1 MDIPAGKSAYLICG
15 DDEFRVSLATKELLD
30 RLVPEADREFSLDQV
45 DGRVGTVD
53 ETVAI
58 LRSVRDALVSD
69 SLFGS
74 GSKTV
79 WLREPAFLS
88 NDRIGK
94 SQDIK
99 GDLAD
104 LIFRI
109 KEGLGEGMCL
119 VVSTLKINRASAFF
133 KAFAGKDCFVA
144 DFGSGLKGRQRAAA
158 AADLVTD
165 FCKRLKLKME
175 PEARALF
182 LSRVG
187 TESRQ
192 IVSEL
197 EKLACYCGEG
207 QAATADD
214 VRAIVSSG
222 AVSEVWDFT
231 DAFCTRDPKALV
243 AQVRMQLGQGENA
256 IRLVNS
262 LLTNV
267 GDLLAIREGF
277 ERHWA
282 SPAGAALRWDALP
295 ADIAEG
301 LESADKSILGAGGF
315 TLRKKIDQANLWTVR
330 DLRNARHYLLELRE
344 LLVSCGLPEDILLE
358 TKLLQAIGL
367 RRRAAPPKADRR

>member
-1 MDIPAGKSAYLICG
+1 MDLPLGKSAYLICG

-30 RLVPEADREFSLDQV
+30 RLVPEADRAFGLDQI

-53 ETVAI
+53 ETVAV
-58 LRSVRDALVSD
+58 LRAVRDALVSD
-69 SLFGS
+69 SLFGP

-94 SQDIK
+94 SQDLK
-99 GDLAD
+99 GDLAE
-104 LIFRI
+104 LVSRI
-109 KEGLGEGMCL
+109 REGFGEGTHL

-133 KAFAGKDCFVA
+133 KAFAGKDCAVA
-144 DFGSGLKGRQRAAA
+144 DFGSGLKARQKAEAAA
-158 AADLVTD
+158 ELVTD
-165 FCKRLKLKME
+165 FCTRLKFKME
-175 PEARALF
+175 PDARRLF
-182 LSRVG
+182 LARVG

-207 QAATADD
+207 KAATADD
-214 VRAIVSSG
+214 VREIVSSG

-243 AQVRMQLGQGENA
+243 AQVRMQLGQGESA
-256 IRLVNS
+256 TRLVNS
-262 LLTNV
+262 LLTAV
-267 GDLLAIREGF
+267 GDLLAIREGC

-282 SPAGAALRWDALP
+282 SPAGQALNWDALP

-301 LESADKSILGAGGF
+301 LESAEKGILSAAGF
-315 TLRKKIDQANLWTVR
+315 QLRKKIDQSALWTVR

-344 LLVSCGLPEDILLE
+344 LLVSCGLPEEFLLE

-367 RRRAAPPKADRR
+367 KRRATAVGRG

>member
-1 MDIPAGKSAYLICG
+1 MDIPSGKSAYLICG

-30 RLVPEADREFSLDQV
+30 RLVPEAEREFSLDCV

-53 ETVAI
+53 ETVSL

-99 GDLAD
+99 DDLAD
-104 LIFRI
+104 LVARV
-109 KEGLGEGMCL
+109 KTGLGDGMCL

-133 KAFAGKDCFVA
+133 KAFSGATGAVV
-144 DFGSGLKGRQRAAA
+144 DFGSALKARQRAEAA
-158 AADLVTD
+158 AELVTE
-165 FCKRLKLKME
+165 FCARLQLKME
-175 PEARALF
+175 ADARRLF

-207 QAATADD
+207 RTATADD

-231 DAFCTRDPKALV
+231 DAFCSRDAKALV
-243 AQVRMQLGQGENA
+243 AQVRLQLGQGESA

-262 LLTNV
+262 LLTAV
-267 GDLLAIREGF
+267 GDLLAIREGC
-277 ERHWA
+277 ERRWA
-282 SPAGAALRWDALP
+282 TPAGAGLNWDALP

-301 LESADKSILGAGGF
+301 LECADKSVLAAAGF
-315 TLRKKIDQANLWTVR
+315 QLRKKIDQSALWAVR
-330 DLRNARHYLLELRE
+330 ELRNARHYLLELRE
-344 LLVSCGLPEDILLE
+344 LLVSCGLPEEFLLE

-367 RRRAAPPKADRR
+367 KRARTTRGTA

>member
-1 MDIPAGKSAYLICG
+1 MDLPLGKSAYLVCG
-15 DDEFRVSLATKELLD
+15 DDEFRVSRATQELLG
-30 RLVPEADREFSLDQV
+30 RLVPEKDRAFGLDRI

-53 ETVAI
+53 ETVAVI
-58 LRSVRDALVSD
+58 RAVRDALVSD
-69 SLFGS
+69 SLFSS

-94 SQDIK
+94 SPNIK
-99 GDLAD
+99 DELAN
-104 LIFRI
+104 LIARI
-109 KEGLGEGMCL
+109 KEGLGEGTRL

-133 KAFAGKDCFVA
+133 KAFAGKDGAVA
-144 DFGSGLKGRQRAAA
+144 DFGSGLKGRQKAEAAA
-158 AADLVTD
+158 ELVTD
-165 FCKRLKLKME
+165 FCARFKLKME
-175 PEARALF
+175 PDVRRLF

-207 QAATADD
+207 KAATADD
-214 VRAIVSSG
+214 VREIVSSG
-222 AVSEVWDFT
+222 AVSEVWDLT
-231 DAFCTRDPKALV
+231 DAFCARDPRALV
-243 AQVRMQLGQGENA
+243 TQVRMQLGQGESA

-262 LLTNV
+262 LLAAV
-267 GDLLAIREGF
+267 GDLLAVREGL

-282 SPAGAALRWDALP
+282 TPAGAALNWDALP

-301 LESADKSILGAGGF
+301 LECADKSVLSAVGF
-315 TLRKKIDQANLWTVR
+315 QLRKKIDQSAVWNVR

-344 LLVSCGLPEDILLE
+344 LLVSCGLPEELLLE

-367 RRRAAPPKADRR
+367 RRRLTTVRS